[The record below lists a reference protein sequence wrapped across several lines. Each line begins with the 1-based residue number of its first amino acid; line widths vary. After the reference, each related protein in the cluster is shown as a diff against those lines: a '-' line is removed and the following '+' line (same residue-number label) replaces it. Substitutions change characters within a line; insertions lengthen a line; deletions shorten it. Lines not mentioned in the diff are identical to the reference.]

1 VETMEGVVVAE
12 VILDGRRP
20 IVTLV
25 SILVIGQAVVTVVIM
40 GRVGQVLNIRVIGL
54 SRIVQLGR

>member
-1 VETMEGVVVAE
+1 MEGVVVAE

>member
-1 VETMEGVVVAE
+1 MEGVVVAE
-12 VILDGRRP
+12 VMLDGRRP